1 MSFFFRKPVKMFTN
15 CWELRRSLSAD
26 DLWAL
31 LCNGRGKATEVHSN
45 CETGGNQK
53 ATCAGVQSEIG
64 LQSSLNEDKL
74 EICDFTALPFST
86 AGAFTDS
93 SAGQLEGDLTETK
106 EKVKRPRKPIKKQPN
121 YFIAFR
127 IKNQTILERLEAV
140 QDCVTKKVKLPKSAL
155 VSLKKAHITL
165 AVLRL
170 DEVHCLHDARSALH
184 KAAKEMAERDL
195 SISLEFQ
202 GLGSFSGHVLFARV
216 AKNDSF
222 AKLLWIRECL
232 VKSFRDV
239 GISLTD
245 DNFSPHLT
253 VAKLTYVS
261 KKEAKKRLKIKLEDF
276 NDMSET
282 HFGTEIVESVDVC
295 GLCETVREEFVKAAA
310 ALKKEGSEI
319 RLAEVNV
326 SSEDSLAQKHIR
338 RIIPTLKFY
347 KKSKEIY
354 YKGGRTADEIIQ
366 WVKQKVAPAAVEL
379 KTLLSAD
386 NFITENDPAV
396 VGFFKDLDSPEAK
409 AFRDVADTFDE
420 LKFGIVSRKEIYN
433 ALKVEKDSVIIFK
446 ATDDNEVYDG
456 DYSEESLKAWIPE
469 HSLPLVPYYKDSIS
483 GLLYAENK
491 KKNHLYLFISR
502 DDEEYD
508 ELKSVMER
516 TARMFK
522 GEPLTRGEGLDLIAI
537 FIFLSIAML
546 SGSVMFVIMDAKSR
560 SVRHI
565 LEYFHLDRSDL
576 PEIRLVNLTMEP
588 FKKYRPEFELVTV
601 DKLKNFVQS
610 YLNGIL
616 KPYYFSQRLPDD
628 WETKPIKVLSTEVFD
643 HFIGNS
649 STDVLVLFHKDD
661 CDLCDQFHG
670 ILKKLA
676 PVYNE
681 SNSVTFAT
689 FDESL
694 NEMTSAGETLAPML
708 VLFVGE
714 EHKGYVYEGEPKLEL
729 VQMFIDSR
737 GQKGGVRMD
746 QVADSITEKDTRGD
760 GAHSEL

>member
-282 HFGTEIVESVDVC
+282 HFGTEIVESIQ
-295 GLCETVREEFVKAAA
+295 LLKMKSCEEDGFYACAEEIPLRTF
-310 ALKKEGSEI
+310 
-319 RLAEVNV
+319 
-326 SSEDSLAQKHIR
+326 SS
-338 RIIPTLKFY
+338 
-347 KKSKEIY
+347 
-354 YKGGRTADEIIQ
+354 
-366 WVKQKVAPAAVEL
+366 
-379 KTLLSAD
+379 
-386 NFITENDPAV
+386 
-396 VGFFKDLDSPEAK
+396 
-409 AFRDVADTFDE
+409 DT
-420 LKFGIVSRKEIYN
+420 I
-433 ALKVEKDSVIIFK
+433 
-446 ATDDNEVYDG
+446 
-456 DYSEESLKAWIPE
+456 
-469 HSLPLVPYYKDSIS
+469 
-483 GLLYAENK
+483 
-491 KKNHLYLFISR
+491 
-502 DDEEYD
+502 
-508 ELKSVMER
+508 ME
-516 TARMFK
+516 
-522 GEPLTRGEGLDLIAI
+522 
-537 FIFLSIAML
+537 
-546 SGSVMFVIMDAKSR
+546 
-560 SVRHI
+560 
-565 LEYFHLDRSDL
+565 
-576 PEIRLVNLTMEP
+576 
-588 FKKYRPEFELVTV
+588 
-601 DKLKNFVQS
+601 
-610 YLNGIL
+610 
-616 KPYYFSQRLPDD
+616 
-628 WETKPIKVLSTEVFD
+628 
-643 HFIGNS
+643 
-649 STDVLVLFHKDD
+649 
-661 CDLCDQFHG
+661 CD
-670 ILKKLA
+670 
-676 PVYNE
+676 
-681 SNSVTFAT
+681 
-689 FDESL
+689 
-694 NEMTSAGETLAPML
+694 
-708 VLFVGE
+708 
-714 EHKGYVYEGEPKLEL
+714 
-729 VQMFIDSR
+729 
-737 GQKGGVRMD
+737 
-746 QVADSITEKDTRGD
+746 
-760 GAHSEL
+760 